1 MSLQPARERTSRSA
15 GLERPRQAEYAGA
28 MARGQPVDE
37 SSKRKL
43 CGRMRHHLLRLRP
56 EAPAAAGAA
65 TLLLRRTVF
74 LQAPGRDGAAMPRV
88 RLRHLSQ
95 PASASANASTSPAVA
110 IPQPHDRK
118 TSKALVPPRFVI
130 CAIPSTAPTVERGS
144 QCRNHRDCRTRIGV
158 QYLLARE
165 VCHQPLDGLPC
176 AGDANVG
183 FSGPRASEPHPS
195 HPRST
200 RCCAAHES
208 IRSNTMALC

>member
-37 SSKRKL
+37 SSKRSCAVG
-43 CGRMRHHLLRLRP
+43 CGTIYCGCGP
-56 EAPAAAGAA
+56 K
-65 TLLLRRTVF
+65 LLLRRAQLRYCCGGLCSCRRREGT
-74 LQAPGRDGAAMPRV
+74 APRCRESGCGICRSRRA
-88 RLRHLSQ
+88 
-95 PASASANASTSPAVA
+95 PAANASTSPAVA